1 MATSIH
7 LSAELRGR
15 LDRLASRMGKSKA
28 DTLSQIV
35 ANGISEMED
44 YCQAAEMLDRVRNGK
59 EAVFSSS
66 AVRADLGL
74 GD

>member
-1 MATSIH
+1 MATSIQ

-15 LDRLASRMGKSKA
+15 LDRLASRTGKSKA

-44 YCQAAEMLDRVRNGK
+44 YYQAAETLDRVRDGQ

>member
-1 MATSIH
+1 MATSIR
-7 LSAELRGR
+7 LTSELGDR
-15 LDRLASRMGKSKA
+15 LDRLSARTGKSKA

-35 ANGISEMED
+35 TNGIAELED
-44 YCQAAEMLDRVRNGK
+44 YYQAAETLSRVRSGQ
-59 EAVFSSS
+59 EAVFSSR